1 MINNNLFQKIVSTI
15 TLLLTMAVSAQFT
28 LNAHNNGW
36 VQVNGSS
43 GVTATNVVAVEMHMS
58 GALNYKNWSL
68 VARVVSPIVNSQKK
82 EFPVEKL
89 KLKFNNYTTSQ
100 YYSENYPTINQLGV
114 IQNNIAMSFS
124 PNYFIRSSPL
134 TIATPAGKYG
144 AIILNYD
151 IVIDAGTYLN
161 SLKSWNNYPIQLEF
175 SLLNEFGTLI
185 GKSLF
190 SIEMQISP
198 NGNYEP
204 VPTLSIAVDGSAV
217 NGELVFNTIQDYK
230 NGVKKEYQNGLIVSS
245 DTAYDIQVSSI
256 NQYLQS
262 SDAQNLE
269 LNSINVQIKDTETNN
284 LSKVI
289 KLSNYNQSL
298 MTNSSKT
305 ASKKYNIIYYTTP
318 SDNKILNSKPGNYST
333 SLLYT
338 ITPL

>member
-1 MINNNLFQKIVSTI
+1 
-15 TLLLTMAVSAQFT
+15 MAVSAQFT
-28 LNAHNNGW
+28 LNAHNKGW

-43 GVTATNVVAVEMHMS
+43 GVTVTNVVAVEMHMS

-68 VARVVSPIVNSQKK
+68 VARVVSPIVNSEKK

-100 YYSENYPTINQLGV
+100 YYSENYPTLNQLGV

-124 PNYFIRSSPL
+124 PNYFIRNSPL
-134 TIATPAGKYG
+134 TIATSAGKYG
-144 AIILNYD
+144 AIVLNYD

-161 SLKSWNNYPIQLEF
+161 ALKSWNNYPIQFEF

-190 SIEMQISP
+190 PIEMQISP
-198 NGNYEP
+198 NGNYESAP
-204 VPTLSIAVDGSAV
+204 AFSIAVDGSAV
-217 NGELVFNTIQDYK
+217 NAELVFNTIQDYR

-269 LNSINVQIKDTETNN
+269 LNSINVQIKDIETNN
-284 LSKVI
+284 LSKEI

-305 ASKKYNIIYYTTP
+305 ASKKYNIIYSTTP

>member
-28 LNAHNNGW
+28 LNARNNGW

-43 GVTATNVVAVEMHMS
+43 GVTAANVVAVEMHMS
-58 GALNYKNWSL
+58 GPLNYKNWSL

-144 AIILNYD
+144 AIVLNYD
-151 IVIDAGTYLN
+151 IVIDAGAYLN
-161 SLKSWNNYPIQLEF
+161 PLKSWNNYSIQFEF

-190 SIEMQISP
+190 PIEMQISP
-198 NGNYEP
+198 NGNYESAP
-204 VPTLSIAVDGSAV
+204 AFSIAVDGSAV
-217 NGELVFNTIQDYK
+217 NAELVFNTIQDYR

-245 DTAYDIQVSSI
+245 DTAYDIQVSSL

-284 LSKVI
+284 LSKEI

-305 ASKKYNIIYYTTP
+305 ASKKYNIIYSTTP

>member
-1 MINNNLFQKIVSTI
+1 
-15 TLLLTMAVSAQFT
+15 MAVSAQFT
-28 LNAHNNGW
+28 LNAHNKGW
-36 VQVNGSS
+36 VLVNGSS
-43 GVTATNVVAVEMHMS
+43 GVTVSNVVAVQMHMT

-68 VARVVSPIVNSQKK
+68 VARVVSPIVNSEKK

-100 YYSENYPTINQLGV
+100 YYSENYPTLNQLGV

-124 PNYFIRSSPL
+124 PNYFIRNSPL
-134 TIATPAGKYG
+134 TIATTTGKYG
-144 AIILNYD
+144 AIVLNYD
-151 IVIDAGTYLN
+151 IVIDEGTYLN
-161 SLKSWNNYPIQLEF
+161 ALKSWNNYPIQFEF

-190 SIEMQISP
+190 PIEMQISP
-198 NGNYEP
+198 NGNYESAP
-204 VPTLSIAVDGSAV
+204 AFSIAVDGSAV
-217 NGELVFNTIQDYK
+217 NAELVFNTIQDYR

-269 LNSINVQIKDTETNN
+269 LNSINVQIKDMETNN

-305 ASKKYNIIYYTTP
+305 ASKKYNIIYSTTP

>member
-1 MINNNLFQKIVSTI
+1 
-15 TLLLTMAVSAQFT
+15 MAVSAQFT

-36 VQVNGSS
+36 VQVNGSN
-43 GVTATNVVAVEMHMS
+43 GVTTANVVAVEMHMS

-68 VARVVSPIVNSQKK
+68 VARVVSPIVNSEKN

-124 PNYFIRSSPL
+124 PNYFIRNSPL
-134 TIATPAGKYG
+134 TIATSAGKYG
-144 AIILNYD
+144 AIVLNYD

-161 SLKSWNNYPIQLEF
+161 ALKSWNNYPIQFEF

-190 SIEMQISP
+190 PIVMQISP
-198 NGNYEP
+198 NGNYESA
-204 VPTLSIAVDGSAV
+204 PTFSIAVDGSAV
-217 NGELVFNTIQDYK
+217 NGELVFNTIQDYR

-269 LNSINVQIKDTETNN
+269 LNSINVQIKDIETNN

>member
-1 MINNNLFQKIVSTI
+1 
-15 TLLLTMAVSAQFT
+15 MAVSAQFT

-43 GVTATNVVAVEMHMS
+43 GVTVTNVVAVEMHMS

-68 VARVVSPIVNSQKK
+68 VARVVSPIVNSEKK

-124 PNYFIRSSPL
+124 PNYFIRNSPL
-134 TIATPAGKYG
+134 TIATSAGKYG

-190 SIEMQISP
+190 PIEMQISP
-198 NGNYEP
+198 NGNYESA
-204 VPTLSIAVDGSAV
+204 PTFSIAVDGSAV
-217 NGELVFNTIQDYK
+217 NAELVFNTIQDYR

-245 DTAYDIQVSSI
+245 DTAYDIQVSSL

-269 LNSINVQIKDTETNN
+269 LNSINVQIKDIETNN

-305 ASKKYNIIYYTTP
+305 ASKKYNIIYSTTP

>member
-1 MINNNLFQKIVSTI
+1 
-15 TLLLTMAVSAQFT
+15 
-28 LNAHNNGW
+28 
-36 VQVNGSS
+36 
-43 GVTATNVVAVEMHMS
+43 
-58 GALNYKNWSL
+58 
-68 VARVVSPIVNSQKK
+68 
-82 EFPVEKL
+82 
-89 KLKFNNYTTSQ
+89 
-100 YYSENYPTINQLGV
+100 
-114 IQNNIAMSFS
+114 MSFS
-124 PNYFIRSSPL
+124 PNYFIRNSPL
-134 TIATPAGKYG
+134 TIATSAGKYG
-144 AIILNYD
+144 AIVLNYD

-161 SLKSWNNYPIQLEF
+161 ALKSWNNYPIQFEF

-190 SIEMQISP
+190 PIVMQISP
-198 NGNYEP
+198 NGNYESA
-204 VPTLSIAVDGSAV
+204 PTFSIAVDGSAV
-217 NGELVFNTIQDYK
+217 NGELVFNTIQDYR

-269 LNSINVQIKDTETNN
+269 LNSINVQIKDIETNN

>member
-1 MINNNLFQKIVSTI
+1 
-15 TLLLTMAVSAQFT
+15 MAVSAQFT

-43 GVTATNVVAVEMHMS
+43 GVTVTNVVAVEMHMS

-68 VARVVSPIVNSQKK
+68 VARVVSPIVNSEKK

-124 PNYFIRSSPL
+124 PNYFIRNSPL
-134 TIATPAGKYG
+134 TIATSAGKYG
-144 AIILNYD
+144 AIVLNYD

-161 SLKSWNNYPIQLEF
+161 ALKSWNNYPIQFEF

-190 SIEMQISP
+190 PIEMQISP
-198 NGNYEP
+198 NGNYESAP
-204 VPTLSIAVDGSAV
+204 AFSIAVDGSAV
-217 NGELVFNTIQDYK
+217 NAELVFNTIQDYR

-269 LNSINVQIKDTETNN
+269 LNSINVQIKDIETNN

>member
-1 MINNNLFQKIVSTI
+1 
-15 TLLLTMAVSAQFT
+15 MAVSAQFT

-36 VQVNGSS
+36 VQVNGSN
-43 GVTATNVVAVEMHMS
+43 GVTTANVVAVEMHMS

-68 VARVVSPIVNSQKK
+68 VARVVSPIVNSEKK

-124 PNYFIRSSPL
+124 PNYFIRNSPL
-134 TIATPAGKYG
+134 TIATSAGKYG
-144 AIILNYD
+144 AIVLNYD

-161 SLKSWNNYPIQLEF
+161 ALKSWNNYPIQFEF
-175 SLLNEFGTLI
+175 SLLNEFGTVI

-190 SIEMQISP
+190 PIVMQISP
-198 NGNYEP
+198 NGNYESA
-204 VPTLSIAVDGSAV
+204 PTFSIAVDGSAV
-217 NGELVFNTIQDYK
+217 NAELVFNTIQDYR

-269 LNSINVQIKDTETNN
+269 LNSINVQIKDMETNN

-305 ASKKYNIIYYTTP
+305 ASKKYNIIYSTTP

>member
-1 MINNNLFQKIVSTI
+1 MLTI
-15 TLLLTMAVSAQFT
+15 AVSAQFT

-43 GVTATNVVAVEMHMS
+43 GVTVTNVVAVEMHMS

-68 VARVVSPIVNSQKK
+68 VARVVSPIVNSEKK

-144 AIILNYD
+144 AIVLNYD

-161 SLKSWNNYPIQLEF
+161 ALKSWNNYPIQFEF

-190 SIEMQISP
+190 PIEMQISP
-198 NGNYEP
+198 NGNYESAP
-204 VPTLSIAVDGSAV
+204 AFSIAVDGSAV
-217 NGELVFNTIQDYK
+217 NAELVFNTIQDYR

-269 LNSINVQIKDTETNN
+269 LNSINVQIKDIETNN

-305 ASKKYNIIYYTTP
+305 ASKKYNIIYSTTP

>member
-1 MINNNLFQKIVSTI
+1 
-15 TLLLTMAVSAQFT
+15 MAVSAQFT

-36 VQVNGSS
+36 VQVNGSN
-43 GVTATNVVAVEMHMS
+43 GVTTANVVAVEMHMS

-68 VARVVSPIVNSQKK
+68 VARVVSPIVNSEKK

-124 PNYFIRSSPL
+124 PNYFIRNSPL
-134 TIATPAGKYG
+134 TIATSAGKYG

-161 SLKSWNNYPIQLEF
+161 ALKSWNNYPIQFEF

-190 SIEMQISP
+190 PIEMQISP
-198 NGNYEP
+198 NGNYESAP
-204 VPTLSIAVDGSAV
+204 AFSIAVDGSAV
-217 NGELVFNTIQDYK
+217 NAELVFNTIQDYR

-245 DTAYDIQVSSI
+245 DTAYDIQVSSL

-269 LNSINVQIKDTETNN
+269 LNSINVQIKDIETNN

-305 ASKKYNIIYYTTP
+305 ASKKYNIIYSTTP

>member
-1 MINNNLFQKIVSTI
+1 MLTI
-15 TLLLTMAVSAQFT
+15 AVSAQFT

-43 GVTATNVVAVEMHMS
+43 GVTVTNVVAVEMHMS

-68 VARVVSPIVNSQKK
+68 VARVVSPIVNSEKK

-144 AIILNYD
+144 AIVLNYD

-161 SLKSWNNYPIQLEF
+161 ALKSWNNYPIQFEF

-190 SIEMQISP
+190 PIEMQISP
-198 NGNYEP
+198 NGNYESAP
-204 VPTLSIAVDGSAV
+204 AFSIAVDGSAV
-217 NGELVFNTIQDYK
+217 NAELVFNTIQDYR

>member
-1 MINNNLFQKIVSTI
+1 M
-15 TLLLTMAVSAQFT
+15 
-28 LNAHNNGW
+28 
-36 VQVNGSS
+36 QVNGSN
-43 GVTATNVVAVEMHMS
+43 GVTTANVVVVEMHMS

-68 VARVVSPIVNSQKK
+68 VARVVSPIVNSEKK

-124 PNYFIRSSPL
+124 PNYFIRNSPL

-144 AIILNYD
+144 AIVLNYD

-161 SLKSWNNYPIQLEF
+161 ALQSWNNYPIQFEF

-190 SIEMQISP
+190 PIVMQISP
-198 NGNYEP
+198 NGNYESA
-204 VPTLSIAVDGSAV
+204 PTFSIAVDGSAV
-217 NGELVFNTIQDYK
+217 NAELVFNTIQDYR

-269 LNSINVQIKDTETNN
+269 LNSINVQIKDIETNN

>member
-1 MINNNLFQKIVSTI
+1 
-15 TLLLTMAVSAQFT
+15 MAVSAQFT

-36 VQVNGSS
+36 VQVNGSN
-43 GVTATNVVAVEMHMS
+43 GVTTANVVAVEMHMS

-68 VARVVSPIVNSQKK
+68 VARVVSPIVNSEKK

-161 SLKSWNNYPIQLEF
+161 PLKSWNNYPIQFEF

-190 SIEMQISP
+190 PIEMQISP
-198 NGNYEP
+198 NGNYESAP
-204 VPTLSIAVDGSAV
+204 AFSIAVDGSAV
-217 NGELVFNTIQDYK
+217 NAELVFNTIQDYK

-245 DTAYDIQVSSI
+245 DTAYDIQVSSL

-284 LSKVI
+284 LSKEI

-305 ASKKYNIIYYTTP
+305 ASKKYNIIYSTTP

>member
-1 MINNNLFQKIVSTI
+1 
-15 TLLLTMAVSAQFT
+15 MAVSAQFT
-28 LNAHNNGW
+28 LNAHNKGW

-43 GVTATNVVAVEMHMS
+43 GVTVTNVVAVEMHMS

-68 VARVVSPIVNSQKK
+68 VARVVSPIVNSEKK

-100 YYSENYPTINQLGV
+100 YYSENYPTLNQLGV

-134 TIATPAGKYG
+134 TIATSAGKYG

-161 SLKSWNNYPIQLEF
+161 PLKSWNNYPIQFEF

-190 SIEMQISP
+190 PIEMQISP
-198 NGNYEP
+198 NGNYESAP
-204 VPTLSIAVDGSAV
+204 AFSIAVDGSAV
-217 NGELVFNTIQDYK
+217 NAELVFNTIQDYR

-245 DTAYDIQVSSI
+245 DTAYDIQVSSL

-269 LNSINVQIKDTETNN
+269 LNSINVQIKDIETNN

-305 ASKKYNIIYYTTP
+305 ASKKYNIIYSTTP

>member
-1 MINNNLFQKIVSTI
+1 
-15 TLLLTMAVSAQFT
+15 MAVSAQFT

-43 GVTATNVVAVEMHMS
+43 GVTVTNVVAVEMHMS

-124 PNYFIRSSPL
+124 PNYFIRNSPL
-134 TIATPAGKYG
+134 TIATSAGKYG
-144 AIILNYD
+144 AIVLNYD

-161 SLKSWNNYPIQLEF
+161 ALKSWNNYPIQFEF

-190 SIEMQISP
+190 PIEMQISP

-245 DTAYDIQVSSI
+245 DTAYDIQVSSL

-269 LNSINVQIKDTETNN
+269 LNSINVQIKDIETNN

-305 ASKKYNIIYYTTP
+305 ASKKYNIIYSTTP

>member
-1 MINNNLFQKIVSTI
+1 
-15 TLLLTMAVSAQFT
+15 MAVSAQFT
-28 LNAHNNGW
+28 LNAHNKGW
-36 VQVNGSS
+36 VLVNGSS
-43 GVTATNVVAVEMHMS
+43 GVTVSNVVAVQMHMT

-68 VARVVSPIVNSQKK
+68 VARVVSPIVNSEKK

-100 YYSENYPTINQLGV
+100 YYSENYPTLNQLGV

-124 PNYFIRSSPL
+124 PNYFIRNSPL
-134 TIATPAGKYG
+134 TIATTTGKYG
-144 AIILNYD
+144 AIVLNYD

-161 SLKSWNNYPIQLEF
+161 ALKSWNNYPIQFEF

-190 SIEMQISP
+190 PIEMQISP
-198 NGNYEP
+198 NGNYESAP
-204 VPTLSIAVDGSAV
+204 AFSIAVDGSAV
-217 NGELVFNTIQDYK
+217 NAELVFNTIQDYR

-269 LNSINVQIKDTETNN
+269 LNSINVQIKDIETNN

>member
-1 MINNNLFQKIVSTI
+1 
-15 TLLLTMAVSAQFT
+15 MAVSAQFT

-36 VQVNGSS
+36 VPVNGSS
-43 GVTATNVVAVEMHMS
+43 GVTTANVVAVEMHMS

-68 VARVVSPIVNSQKK
+68 VARVVSPIVNSEKK

-124 PNYFIRSSPL
+124 PNYFIRNSPL
-134 TIATPAGKYG
+134 TIATSAGKYG
-144 AIILNYD
+144 AIVLNYD

-161 SLKSWNNYPIQLEF
+161 ALKSWNNYPIQFEF

-190 SIEMQISP
+190 PIVMQISP
-198 NGNYEP
+198 NGNYESA
-204 VPTLSIAVDGSAV
+204 PTFSIAVDGSAV
-217 NGELVFNTIQDYK
+217 NGELVFNTIQDYR

-245 DTAYDIQVSSI
+245 DTAYDIQVSSL

-269 LNSINVQIKDTETNN
+269 LNSINVQIKDIETNN

>member
-1 MINNNLFQKIVSTI
+1 
-15 TLLLTMAVSAQFT
+15 MAVSAQFT
-28 LNAHNNGW
+28 LNAHNKGW
-36 VQVNGSS
+36 VQVNGSN
-43 GVTATNVVAVEMHMS
+43 GVTTANVVAVEMHMS

-68 VARVVSPIVNSQKK
+68 VARVVSPIVNSEKK

-124 PNYFIRSSPL
+124 PNYFIRNSPL
-134 TIATPAGKYG
+134 TIATSAGKYG
-144 AIILNYD
+144 AIVLNYD

-161 SLKSWNNYPIQLEF
+161 ALKSWNNYPIQFEF

-190 SIEMQISP
+190 PIEMQISP
-198 NGNYEP
+198 NGNYESAP
-204 VPTLSIAVDGSAV
+204 AFSIAVDGSAV
-217 NGELVFNTIQDYK
+217 NAELVFNTIQDYR

-269 LNSINVQIKDTETNN
+269 LNSINVQIKDIETNN

>member
-1 MINNNLFQKIVSTI
+1 
-15 TLLLTMAVSAQFT
+15 MAVSAQFT

-36 VQVNGSS
+36 VQVNGSN
-43 GVTATNVVAVEMHMS
+43 GVTTANVVAVEMHMS

-68 VARVVSPIVNSQKK
+68 VARVVSPIVNSEKK

-100 YYSENYPTINQLGV
+100 YYSENYPTLNQLGV

-124 PNYFIRSSPL
+124 PNYFIRNSPL
-134 TIATPAGKYG
+134 TIATTTGKYG
-144 AIILNYD
+144 AIVLNYD

-161 SLKSWNNYPIQLEF
+161 ALKSWNNYSIQFEF

-190 SIEMQISP
+190 PIEMQISP
-198 NGNYEP
+198 NGNYESAP
-204 VPTLSIAVDGSAV
+204 AFSIAVDGSAV
-217 NGELVFNTIQDYK
+217 NAELVFNTIQDYR

-245 DTAYDIQVSSI
+245 DTAYDIQVSSL

-269 LNSINVQIKDTETNN
+269 LNSINVQIKDIETNN

-305 ASKKYNIIYYTTP
+305 ASKKYNIIYSTTP

>member
-1 MINNNLFQKIVSTI
+1 
-15 TLLLTMAVSAQFT
+15 MAVSAQFT

-43 GVTATNVVAVEMHMS
+43 GVTVTNVVAVEMHMS

-68 VARVVSPIVNSQKK
+68 VARVVSPIVNSEKK

-124 PNYFIRSSPL
+124 PNYFIRNSPL
-134 TIATPAGKYG
+134 TIATSAGKYG
-144 AIILNYD
+144 AIVLNYD

-161 SLKSWNNYPIQLEF
+161 ALKSWNNYPIQFEF

-190 SIEMQISP
+190 PIEMQISP
-198 NGNYEP
+198 NGNYESAP
-204 VPTLSIAVDGSAV
+204 AFSIAVDGSAV
-217 NGELVFNTIQDYK
+217 NAELVFNTIQDYR

-269 LNSINVQIKDTETNN
+269 LNSINVQIKDIETNN

-305 ASKKYNIIYYTTP
+305 ASKKYNIIYSTTP

>member
-1 MINNNLFQKIVSTI
+1 MINSNLFQKIVSTI
-15 TLLLTMAVSAQFT
+15 TLLLTIAVSAQFW
-28 LNAHNNGW
+28 LNPYPKGW
-36 VQVNGSS
+36 VPVNGSS
-43 GVTATNVVAVEMHMS
+43 GVTVTNVVTVQMHMP

-68 VARVVSPIVNSQKK
+68 VARVVSPIVNSEKK

-100 YYSENYPTINQLGV
+100 YYSENYPTLNQLGV

-124 PNYFIRSSPL
+124 PKYFIRSSPL
-134 TIATPAGKYG
+134 TIATPEGKYG
-144 AIILNYD
+144 AIDLNYD
-151 IVIDAGTYLN
+151 IVIDAGAYLN
-161 SLKSWNNYPIQLEF
+161 PLKSSSNYPIQFEF
-175 SLLNEFGTLI
+175 SLLNEFGTVI
-185 GKSLF
+185 HKSF
-190 SIEMQISP
+190 FTIYMGISP

-217 NGELVFNTIQDYK
+217 NGELVFNTIQDYR

-245 DTAYDIQVSSI
+245 DTAYDIQVSSL

-269 LNSINVQIKDTETNN
+269 LNSINVQIKDIETNN

>member
-1 MINNNLFQKIVSTI
+1 
-15 TLLLTMAVSAQFT
+15 MAVSAQFT

-43 GVTATNVVAVEMHMS
+43 GVTATNVVAIEMHMS

-100 YYSENYPTINQLGV
+100 YYSENYPTLNQLGV

-124 PNYFIRSSPL
+124 PNYFIRNSPL
-134 TIATPAGKYG
+134 TIATTTGKYG
-144 AIILNYD
+144 AIVLNYD

-161 SLKSWNNYPIQLEF
+161 ALKSWNNYSIQFEF

-190 SIEMQISP
+190 PIEMQISP

-269 LNSINVQIKDTETNN
+269 LNSINVQIKDIETNN

>member
-1 MINNNLFQKIVSTI
+1 
-15 TLLLTMAVSAQFT
+15 MAVSAQFT

-68 VARVVSPIVNSQKK
+68 VARVVSPIVNSEKK

-100 YYSENYPTINQLGV
+100 YYSENYPTLNQLGV

-144 AIILNYD
+144 AIVLNYD

-161 SLKSWNNYPIQLEF
+161 PLKSWNNYPIQFEF

-190 SIEMQISP
+190 PIEMQISP
-198 NGNYEP
+198 NGNYESA
-204 VPTLSIAVDGSAV
+204 PTFSIAVDGSAV
-217 NGELVFNTIQDYK
+217 NAELVFNTIQDYR

-269 LNSINVQIKDTETNN
+269 LNSINVQIKDIETNN

-298 MTNSSKT
+298 MTKSSKT
-305 ASKKYNIIYYTTP
+305 ASKKYNIIYSTTP

>member
-1 MINNNLFQKIVSTI
+1 
-15 TLLLTMAVSAQFT
+15 MAVSAQFT

-36 VQVNGSS
+36 VQVNGSN
-43 GVTATNVVAVEMHMS
+43 GVTTANVVAVEMHMS

-68 VARVVSPIVNSQKK
+68 VARVVSPIVNSEKK

-124 PNYFIRSSPL
+124 PNYFIRNSPL

-144 AIILNYD
+144 AIVLNYD
-151 IVIDAGTYLN
+151 IVIDAGAYLN
-161 SLKSWNNYPIQLEF
+161 ALKSWNNYPIQFEF

-190 SIEMQISP
+190 PIVMQISP
-198 NGNYEP
+198 NGNYESA
-204 VPTLSIAVDGSAV
+204 PTLSIAVDGSAV

-269 LNSINVQIKDTETNN
+269 LNSINVQIKDIETNN

>member
-1 MINNNLFQKIVSTI
+1 
-15 TLLLTMAVSAQFT
+15 
-28 LNAHNNGW
+28 
-36 VQVNGSS
+36 
-43 GVTATNVVAVEMHMS
+43 
-58 GALNYKNWSL
+58 
-68 VARVVSPIVNSQKK
+68 
-82 EFPVEKL
+82 
-89 KLKFNNYTTSQ
+89 
-100 YYSENYPTINQLGV
+100 
-114 IQNNIAMSFS
+114 
-124 PNYFIRSSPL
+124 
-134 TIATPAGKYG
+134 
-144 AIILNYD
+144 
-151 IVIDAGTYLN
+151 
-161 SLKSWNNYPIQLEF
+161 
-175 SLLNEFGTLI
+175 
-185 GKSLF
+185 
-190 SIEMQISP
+190 MQISP
-198 NGNYEP
+198 NGNYESA
-204 VPTLSIAVDGSAV
+204 PTLSIAVDGSAV

-269 LNSINVQIKDTETNN
+269 LNSINVQIKDIETNN

-305 ASKKYNIIYYTTP
+305 ASKKYNIIYSTTP

>member
-1 MINNNLFQKIVSTI
+1 
-15 TLLLTMAVSAQFT
+15 MAVSAQFT

-36 VQVNGSS
+36 VQVNGSN
-43 GVTATNVVAVEMHMS
+43 GVTTANVVAVEMHMS

-68 VARVVSPIVNSQKK
+68 VARVVSPIVNSEKK

-100 YYSENYPTINQLGV
+100 YYSENYPTLNQLGV

-134 TIATPAGKYG
+134 TIATSAGKYG

-161 SLKSWNNYPIQLEF
+161 PLKSWNNYPIQFEF

-190 SIEMQISP
+190 PIEMQISP
-198 NGNYEP
+198 NGNYESA
-204 VPTLSIAVDGSAV
+204 PTFSIAVDGSAV
-217 NGELVFNTIQDYK
+217 NAELVFNTIQDYR

-245 DTAYDIQVSSI
+245 DTAYDIQVSSL

-269 LNSINVQIKDTETNN
+269 LNSINVQIKDIETNN

-305 ASKKYNIIYYTTP
+305 ASKKYNIIYSTTP

>member
-1 MINNNLFQKIVSTI
+1 
-15 TLLLTMAVSAQFT
+15 MAVSAQFT

-36 VQVNGSS
+36 VQVNGSN
-43 GVTATNVVAVEMHMS
+43 GVTTANVVVVEMHMS

-68 VARVVSPIVNSQKK
+68 VARVVSPIVNSEKK

-124 PNYFIRSSPL
+124 PNYFIRNSPL

-144 AIILNYD
+144 AIVLNYD

-161 SLKSWNNYPIQLEF
+161 ALQSWNNYPIQFEF

-190 SIEMQISP
+190 PIVMQISP
-198 NGNYEP
+198 NGNYESA
-204 VPTLSIAVDGSAV
+204 PTFSIAVDGSAV
-217 NGELVFNTIQDYK
+217 NAELVFNTIQDYR

-269 LNSINVQIKDTETNN
+269 LNSINVQIKDIETNN

>member
-1 MINNNLFQKIVSTI
+1 
-15 TLLLTMAVSAQFT
+15 MAVSAQFT

-36 VQVNGSS
+36 VQVNGSN
-43 GVTATNVVAVEMHMS
+43 GVTTANVVAVEMHMS

-68 VARVVSPIVNSQKK
+68 VARVVSPIVNSEKK

-89 KLKFNNYTTSQ
+89 KLKFNNFTTSQ

-124 PNYFIRSSPL
+124 PNYFIRNSPL
-134 TIATPAGKYG
+134 TIATSAGKYG
-144 AIILNYD
+144 AIVLNYD

-161 SLKSWNNYPIQLEF
+161 ALKSWNNYPIQFEF

-190 SIEMQISP
+190 PIEMQISP
-198 NGNYEP
+198 NGNYESA
-204 VPTLSIAVDGSAV
+204 PTFSIAVDGSAV
-217 NGELVFNTIQDYK
+217 NAELVFNTIQDYR

-245 DTAYDIQVSSI
+245 DTAYDIQVSSL

-269 LNSINVQIKDTETNN
+269 LNSINVQIKDIETNN
-284 LSKVI
+284 LSKEI

-305 ASKKYNIIYYTTP
+305 ASKKYNIIYSTTP

>member
-1 MINNNLFQKIVSTI
+1 
-15 TLLLTMAVSAQFT
+15 MAVSAQFT

-36 VQVNGSS
+36 VQVNGSN
-43 GVTATNVVAVEMHMS
+43 GVTTANVVAIEMHMS

-68 VARVVSPIVNSQKK
+68 VARVVSPIVNSEKK

-124 PNYFIRSSPL
+124 PNYFIRNSPL
-134 TIATPAGKYG
+134 TIATSAGKYG
-144 AIILNYD
+144 AIVLNYD

-161 SLKSWNNYPIQLEF
+161 ALKSWNNYPIQFEF

-190 SIEMQISP
+190 PIVMQISP
-198 NGNYEP
+198 NGNYESA
-204 VPTLSIAVDGSAV
+204 PTFSIAVDGSAV
-217 NGELVFNTIQDYK
+217 NGELVFNTIQDYR

-245 DTAYDIQVSSI
+245 DTAYDIQVSSL

-269 LNSINVQIKDTETNN
+269 LNSINVQIKDIETNN